1 MNHEYITKCPPW
13 ALSQAERETA
23 TPLTDDCTNN
33 CACVALSWGQPTW
46 QGLGFSGP
54 VHEETHPCGPNCTQS
69 IFEPVWAMYINSV
82 LIHRFHL
89 TGFEKKIY
97 FLIPVLNLTLQIFLL
112 WHVNL
117 YHYHQAWIKPLY
129 LSWTVGLTTFSIRLT
144 VSVSVLQNV
153 IKIKRLR

>member
-69 IFEPVWAMYINSV
+69 IFEPVCAMYINSV

-89 TGFEKKIY
+89 TGFEKKYIFYSNTSIKSY
-97 FLIPVLNLTLQIFLL
+97 FTDFLTL
-112 WHVNL
+112 
-117 YHYHQAWIKPLY
+117 ARKPLS
-129 LSWTVGLTTFSIRLT
+129 LSPSVNKTLISILNGRSYNFLHSTNSLCFSSANRH
-144 VSVSVLQNV
+144 
-153 IKIKRLR
+153 